1 LIDRT
6 LGQKKSSV
14 NQAEA
19 DNYKQ
24 KKGLFAAQN
33 DESACLH
40 ALNPLFFKR
49 EGRIIKKL

>member
-1 LIDRT
+1 LT
-6 LGQKKSSV
+6 AHGQKKSRI
-14 NQAEA
+14 NQAKA

-33 DESACLH
+33 DESAYLH
-40 ALNPLFFKR
+40 AWNPLFFKR